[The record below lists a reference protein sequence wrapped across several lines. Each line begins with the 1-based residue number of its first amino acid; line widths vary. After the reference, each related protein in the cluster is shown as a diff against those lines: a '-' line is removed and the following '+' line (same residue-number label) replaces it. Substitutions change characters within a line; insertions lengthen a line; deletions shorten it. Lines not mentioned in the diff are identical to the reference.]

1 MSTGE
6 RSGYAISETMRQQFI
21 DRITNGYAHDYLTE
35 DEFEDRLDQANT
47 ATDLRQ
53 LRRLVADLPDAISQG
68 ATAVGA
74 ASSGAFTQELTLP
87 RGNYE
92 VAQYVPQESDTMVA
106 IFGGSERKGGTP
118 ARMTRSINVFGG
130 SDLDF
135 RRASLLPGTCY
146 TVDCT
151 AVFGGVD
158 IVVPNGVNIEV
169 KGVGI
174 FGGFDGTTR
183 RVSDEAPTVRIQGIA
198 VFGGVD
204 VKVKD

>member
-6 RSGYAISETMRQQFI
+6 RSGYTISETIRQQFV
-21 DRITNGYAHDYLTE
+21 DRITNGYANDYLTE
-35 DEFEDRLDQANT
+35 DEFEDRLDRANA

-53 LRRLVADLPDAISQG
+53 LRRLVADLPEAIAQG
-68 ATAVGA
+68 ASATGV
-74 ASSGAFTQELTLP
+74 ASSGTSGRSLALP
-87 RGNYE
+87 QGNYE
-92 VAQYVPQESDTMVA
+92 IAQYVPNESDTMVA

-118 ARMTRSINVFGG
+118 ARVTRSINIFGG

-135 RRASLLPGTCY
+135 RRASLLPGSCY

-158 IVVPNGVNIEV
+158 VIVPNGVNVEV

-183 RVSDEAPTVRIQGIA
+183 RVSDEAPTVRVQGIA